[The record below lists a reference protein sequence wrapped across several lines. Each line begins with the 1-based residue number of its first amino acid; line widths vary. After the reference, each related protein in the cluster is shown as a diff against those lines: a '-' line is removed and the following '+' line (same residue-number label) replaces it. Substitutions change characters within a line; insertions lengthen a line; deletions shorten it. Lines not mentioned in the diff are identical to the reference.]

1 MENKSFLMPH
11 AFWQYVES
19 TWMREPE
26 ILRRLREETA
36 TMPNAGLQISA
47 DQGQLMTLLVR
58 LMGARR
64 ALEIGVFTGYSSI
77 AVALGLPPDGE
88 LVACDVSDEYTAVA
102 CRYWQEAGISDRV
115 KLHLGPAADT
125 LKRLVEEGQE
135 GTFDVAFI
143 DADKPS
149 YPTYYELCLM
159 LLRQGGML
167 LVDNVFWSG
176 KVADDKINDEGT
188 VQMRSFNAQLA
199 IDDRIDLAIIPI
211 GDGLTIARK
220 R

>member
-1 MENKSFLMPH
+1 
-11 AFWQYVES
+11 
-19 TWMREPE
+19 
-26 ILRRLREETA
+26 
-36 TMPNAGLQISA
+36 MPNAGLQISA